1 MYKSIITVVLV
12 LLLYHITTAQ
22 TKTLND
28 YISQALSNSPLLKDY
43 RGQIAAGGVDSVLIR
58 ATYKPQVTG
67 NSYNSYA
74 PTVKGWGYDYAIT
87 NGANVNALVGVNK
100 AIVNPHYLQAQLQ
113 TVSLQNKSIE
123 NTAQISEQDLKRTI
137 IAQYITTYGDLE
149 QLAFTKEVLSLLT
162 KEDTLLK
169 LLTQKNVY
177 RQTDY
182 LTFLVTRQQQELV
195 VQQQSLQYKTD
206 LATLNYLSGVVDTST
221 IILAT
226 PALVIASLP
235 EADRSVFFNQ
245 YTLDSLKLTNQ
256 KSVLDFSY
264 KPKVNL
270 FADAGYYSSLAE
282 TPYKNFGT
290 SFGFSVTVPIY
301 DGQQRKLQTRKI
313 DIAERTR
320 SQYKDFFTKQYNQQI
335 LQLLQQLRNT
345 QELIS
350 QINNQVKYSEG
361 LIQVNEKLL
370 ATGDVRIADL
380 VIAFN
385 NYLISRNLLTQNKI
399 SRLQI
404 INQINYWNR

>member
-1 MYKSIITVVLV
+1 MHKSTITVVLC
-12 LLLYHITTAQ
+12 LLLYHVAAAQ
-22 TKTLND
+22 SKTLD
-28 YISQALSNSPLLKDY
+28 EYISQALNNSPLLKDY
-43 RGQIAAGGVDSVLIR
+43 RGQLAAGVVDSELIR

-74 PTVKGWGYDYAIT
+74 PTIKGWGYDYAIT

-100 AIVNPHYLQAQLQ
+100 ALVNQHYLQAQLQ
-113 TVSLQNKSIE
+113 TVSLQNNSIE
-123 NTAQISEQDLKRTI
+123 NTAKISEQDLKRTI
-137 IAQYITTYGDLE
+137 VAQYITAYGDLE
-149 QLAFTKEVLSLLT
+149 QLAFTREVLSLLI

-182 LTFLVTRQQQELV
+182 LTFLVTRQQQQLV
-195 VQQQSLQYKTD
+195 VQQQTLQYKAD
-206 LATLNYLSGVVDTST
+206 LATLNYLSGVVDTSE

-226 PALVIASLP
+226 PAIAIEALP
-235 EADRSVFFNQ
+235 DPDRSVFFKQ
-245 YTLDSLKLTNQ
+245 YTIDSLKLTNQ

-320 SQYKDFFTKQYNQQI
+320 SQYKDFFTRQYNQQVM
-335 LQLLQQLRNT
+335 QLIQQLKNT

-350 QINNQVKYSEG
+350 QIDNQVKYSEG

-385 NYLISRNLLTQNKI
+385 NYLTSRNLLTQNKI
-399 SRLQI
+399 SRLLI

>member
-1 MYKSIITVVLV
+1 MHKSIITV
-12 LLLYHITTAQ
+12 LLCLLFYHITAAQ
-22 TKTLND
+22 SRTLDD

-43 RGQIAAGGVDSVLIR
+43 RGQIASGAVDSELVR

-100 AIVNPHYLQAQLQ
+100 ALVNQHYLQAQLQ

-137 IAQYITTYGDLE
+137 ASQYITTYGDLE
-149 QLAFTKEVLSLLT
+149 QLAFTRDVLSLLV

-182 LTFLVTRQQQELV
+182 LTFLVTRQQQQLV
-195 VQQQSLQYKTD
+195 VQQQLLQYKAD
-206 LATLNYLSGVVDTST
+206 LATLNYLSGVVDTSD

-226 PALVIASLP
+226 PAIAIEALP
-235 EADRSVFFNQ
+235 DADKSVFFKQ
-245 YTLDSLKLTNQ
+245 YTIDSLKLTNQ
-256 KSVLDFSY
+256 KSVLDYSY

-282 TPYKNFGT
+282 NPYKNFGT

-301 DGQQRKLQTRKI
+301 DGQQRKLQTKKI

-320 SQYKDFFTKQYNQQI
+320 SQYKDFFTRQFNQQVM
-335 LQLLQQLRNT
+335 QLIQQLKNT
-345 QELIS
+345 QELIN

-385 NYLISRNLLTQNKI
+385 NYLTSRNLLTQNKI

>member
-1 MYKSIITVVLV
+1 MHKPIITVVLC
-12 LLLYHITTAQ
+12 LLLYHITAAQ
-22 TKTLND
+22 SKTLD
-28 YISQALSNSPLLKDY
+28 EYISQALSNSPLLKDY
-43 RGQIAAGGVDSVLIR
+43 RAQIVAGMVDSELVK
-58 ATYKPQVTG
+58 AVYKPQVTG
-67 NSYNSYA
+67 NSYNTYA

-100 AIVNPHYLQAQLQ
+100 ELVNQHYLQAQLQ

-137 IAQYITTYGDLE
+137 AAQYITAYGDLE
-149 QLAFTKEVLSLLT
+149 QLGFTREVLSLLV

-195 VQQQSLQYKTD
+195 VQQQLLQYKAD
-206 LATLNYLSGVVDTST
+206 LATLNYLSGVVDTSEVK
-221 IILAT
+221 LAA
-226 PALVIASLP
+226 PSIAIAALP
-235 EADRSVFFNQ
+235 ETEKSVFFRQ
-245 YTLDSLKLTNQ
+245 YTIDSLKLSNQ
-256 KSVLDFSY
+256 KSVLDYSY

-270 FADAGYYSSLAE
+270 FADAGYFSSLAE

-301 DGQQRKLQTRKI
+301 DGQQRKLQTKKI

-320 SQYKDFFTKQYNQQI
+320 SEYKDFFTRQYNQQVM
-335 LQLLQQLRNT
+335 QLIQQLKNT

-385 NYLISRNLLTQNKI
+385 NYLTSKNLLTQNKI